1 MTLSNYDLSSKR
13 GWLRIWIVL
22 SVVFLIVSSIYAVK
36 IENENYFKVLLI
48 YKSFCDRP
56 GYSPSVNADCHSRA
70 EKDADE
76 YRQSAGGKLEA
87 IIVISFVP
95 LLIFWIFGFI
105 FWKIYQWIKKGFIK
119 K

>member
-1 MTLSNYDLSSKR
+1 MTLSNYDFSSKK
-13 GWLRIWIVL
+13 GWLRIWSLL
-22 SVVFLIVSSIYAVK
+22 SVVFLIFSSIYAIK
-36 IENENYFKVLLI
+36 IENENYFEILSI
-48 YKSFCDRP
+48 YKSFCERP
-56 GYSPSVNADCHSRA
+56 GYSPSVIDDCLISA
-70 EKDADE
+70 KKDADE

-105 FWKIYQWIKKGFIK
+105 FWRIYQWIKKGFIK